1 MKSLVS
7 GCPLLLLTSMVSIL
21 GGLVFGYELGIISGA
36 LLQLKAEFGL
46 LCVQQEALVSAL
58 LVGALMASLVGGY
71 LIDRC
76 GRRIS
81 MLLSNALIMAGSL
94 AVLSDS
100 YRGLVVGRITVGF
113 GMCISSMSCCI
124 FVSEMVSPDRRGLL
138 VTLYE
143 AGITVGI
150 LAAYATNYLLSDTPR
165 GWKFMFGIA
174 LAPTLAQF
182 ACICILPAN
191 ADGSNVNRNGFQT
204 ERMLMSLVQSQAP
217 DETTA
222 SSDRR
227 DNKQLNMMYLF
238 QRKDNMRSRTTIGL
252 GLVIF
257 QQFTGQPNI
266 LLYAS
271 TIFHS
276 LGFHGNASA
285 VLASVGLGLVK
296 VLATLMSVVLSD
308 RVGRRPLLIGGCA
321 FMAAGL
327 LTVVLLGGQSA
338 LSASGACVVN
348 TQSANDTSQPSLAH
362 ADQTASNG
370 SLGEHRRLFDVS
382 EIKEMAMDYSVK
394 QANASAVSPS
404 TPGFQGTVVN
414 WIILICILA
423 VVGAY
428 AIGFGPITWLV
439 LSEIFPAG
447 VRGRAFAFTN
457 CFNWAAHLLVTC
469 SFLHVIDAIGLS
481 GTFLLYGT
489 TCVAAGIFF
498 YWMLPETMGKTLEQ
512 INEELSTNRVHSDKE
527 CCSSLKRRTA
537 TVKYQRVECQHSDT
551 N

>member
-1 MKSLVS
+1 M
-7 GCPLLLLTSMVSIL
+7 GCPLLLLTSTVSIL

-36 LLQLKAEFGL
+36 LLQLKAEFVL
-46 LCVQQEALVSAL
+46 LCAQQEALVSAL
-58 LVGALMASLVGGY
+58 LVGGLMASIVGGC

-76 GRRIS
+76 GRRTS
-81 MLLSNALIMAGSL
+81 MLLSNALITAGSL
-94 AVLSDS
+94 VVLSDS
-100 YRGLVVGRITVGF
+100 YGGLVVGRITVGF
-113 GMCISSMSCCI
+113 GMCVSSMSCCI

-165 GWKFMFGIA
+165 GWRLMFGIA

-182 ACICILPAN
+182 VCICTLPAN
-191 ADGSNVNRNGFQT
+191 ADGCNVNRDGFQT
-204 ERMLMSLVQSQAP
+204 ERKPMSLVQSPAADEALVGGTRP
-217 DETTA
+217 D
-222 SSDRR
+222 
-227 DNKQLNMMYLF
+227 KQLSVMYLF
-238 QRKDNMRSRTTIGL
+238 QSRDNMRRRTAIGL

-257 QQFTGQPNI
+257 QQLSGQPNI

-276 LGFHGNASA
+276 LGFHGDASA

-296 VLATLMSVVLSD
+296 VLATLISMVLSD

-327 LTVVLLGGQSA
+327 LTVVLLGGQAA

-348 TQSANDTSQPSLAH
+348 TPGANHTSLPSLPH
-362 ADQTASNG
+362 ADPTASNR
-370 SLGEHRRLFDVS
+370 SLGEHRRLFYLS
-382 EIKEMAMDYSVK
+382 EIKEIGSDYSVYP
-394 QANASAVSPS
+394 ANASSVLPS
-404 TPGFQGTVVN
+404 TPGVQGTVVN
-414 WIILICILA
+414 WIILICIFA
-423 VVGAY
+423 SVGAY
-428 AIGFGPITWLV
+428 SIGFGPITWLV
-439 LSEIFPAG
+439 LSEIFPVG

-457 CFNWAAHLLVTC
+457 CFNWATHLLVTC

-498 YWMLPETMGKTLEQ
+498 YCMLPETMGKTLEQ
-512 INEELSTNRVHSDKE
+512 IDEELSTNRVHSDKV
-527 CCSSLKRRTA
+527 CCSSLRRRTA